1 MSFQNGTDMVV
12 VSLEEE
18 VKELRR
24 QLAEEKEKS
33 DDLKEDMLMVTEKL
47 HKYEVGEIRILAII
61 PPKLNKNEEERLTCS
76 MCLKNSKR

>member
-1 MSFQNGTDMVV
+1 MV

-47 HKYEVGEIRILAII
+47 HKYEVRESRILTII
-61 PPKLNKNEEERLTCS
+61 TKT
-76 MCLKNSKR
+76 KRK